1 MFSDRRTRAGA
12 WLMVSGLTHAVLRAR
27 AFQGH
32 AASLGAVCRAVDQ
45 RSNGA
50 IELARGD
57 ALVLYIEL
65 KFARHRAGFSRG
77 GELCD
82 VQISTLP

>member
-1 MFSDRRTRAGA
+1 
-12 WLMVSGLTHAVLRAR
+12 MVSGLTDALLRAR
-27 AFQGH
+27 KRILQGH

-57 ALVLYIEL
+57 ALVLCIEL
-65 KFARHRAGFSRG
+65 KFAAIAPVFQG
-77 GELCD
+77 GLCD
-82 VQISTLP
+82 DQISTRPNVVASTRMAS